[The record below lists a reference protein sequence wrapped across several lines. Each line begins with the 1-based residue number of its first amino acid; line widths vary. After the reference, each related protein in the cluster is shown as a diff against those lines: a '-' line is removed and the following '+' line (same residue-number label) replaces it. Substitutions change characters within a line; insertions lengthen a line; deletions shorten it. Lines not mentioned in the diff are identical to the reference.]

1 MLARK
6 FLLLSGFAVLVAS
19 SVFAQKKDDKKG
31 KGKDKTETPSAP
43 PPAPKPTGLQWSNRD
58 MTYHGKNY
66 DIMDSSYYPK
76 GKPSKQF
83 HKYMEHQEA
92 FPPKPRNMWEAG
104 IGGGLYNVVGNIPT
118 LMLWQRGGGGI
129 NVNVRKS
136 LGYIFSMR
144 MQYIYGVA
152 KNLDLAPVTGYDGPY
167 TGFNYVP
174 LQNAG
179 SGKPDPIYRAT
190 RMESSQLNLDLMF
203 NMGNISFHRAR
214 NKFSFYGY
222 AGLGA
227 LAYKTRVNALDNKYE
242 QYKFATMVKDP
253 NGKPKAIRKDLQK
266 GKDAMDKSYET
277 PADNTDRVHKLDKK
291 NLDFAPSIG
300 AGVQF
305 RLTKMFNIQ
314 LEDRYTFPVD
324 PYLDGT
330 RFGPNLG
337 NTVST
342 GRSSDAVNYFSV
354 GINMNIKSKKSVEP
368 LYWVNPLDHGYNEL
382 SYPRHMI
389 LPNPVL
395 PDKDEDGV
403 TDQFDKCP
411 KTPKD
416 LPVDAHGCPL
426 DTDGD
431 GVPDY
436 KDKQLITPTECQ
448 PVDADGVGNC
458 PCPDGCKEM
467 VSNNNT
473 KTSDKN
479 PCGNIGAGTLLF
491 PEKSN
496 KINKGMEVQLATLA
510 AQMQANPL
518 CKVVIMGGGTGSK
531 IKEQKS
537 WEHVDAVIQYMS
549 EKNSIGRDRFIFKYG
564 EAGDENIV
572 TYRPANVDEGGDS
585 NVPPPHPNIK

>member
-1 MLARK
+1 
-6 FLLLSGFAVLVAS
+6 
-19 SVFAQKKDDKKG
+19 
-31 KGKDKTETPSAP
+31 
-43 PPAPKPTGLQWSNRD
+43 
-58 MTYHGKNY
+58 
-66 DIMDSSYYPK
+66 
-76 GKPSKQF
+76 
-83 HKYMEHQEA
+83 
-92 FPPKPRNMWEAG
+92 
-104 IGGGLYNVVGNIPT
+104 
-118 LMLWQRGGGGI
+118 MLWQKGGGGV

-136 LGYIFSMR
+136 LGYIFSVR
-144 MQYIYGVA
+144 AQYIYGVA
-152 KNLDLAPVTGYDGPY
+152 KNLDLQPTTAYDKPY
-167 TGFNYVP
+167 LEFHYIP
-174 LQNAG
+174 SQFAG
-179 SGKPDPIYRAT
+179 ANGADSMVYRST
-190 RMESSQLNLDLMF
+190 RMESSQFNLDLMF
-203 NMGNISFHRAR
+203 NAGNINFHKAR
-214 NKFSFYGY
+214 NKMSFFGY
-222 AGLGA
+222 LGLGM
-227 LAYKTRVNALDNKYE
+227 LGYKTRVNAVNDQFL
-242 QYKFATMVKDP
+242 QYDFNSITFNPKD
-253 NGKPKAIRKDLQK
+253 KASAKRKKIREK
-266 GKDAMDKSYET
+266 MDKSYESIAANDGT
-277 PADNTDRVHKLDKK
+277 KTILDKK
-291 NLDFAPSIG
+291 HRDFAPSIG
-300 AGVQF
+300 LGMQFKINKQFNVQ
-305 RLTKMFNIQ
+305 I
-314 LEDRYTFPVD
+314 EDRYTFPMD

-330 RFGPNLG
+330 RYGANLG
-337 NTVST
+337 GTVVSS
-342 GRSSDAVNYFSV
+342 GRTSDAINYFSV
-354 GINMNIKSKKSVEP
+354 GVNMNIKSKKSVEP
-368 LYWVNPLDHGYNEL
+368 LYWINPLDHAYNEL

-467 VSNNNT
+467 VSNNNG

-496 KINKGMEVQLATLA
+496 KINKGMEAQLATLA

-531 IKEQKS
+531 VKEQKS
-537 WEHVDAVIQYMS
+537 WEHVNAVIEHMS
-549 EKNSIGRDRFIFKYG
+549 EKHSMGRDKFIFKYG

-572 TYRPANVDEGGDS
+572 TYRPANVDENGDS
-585 NVPPPHPNIK
+585 NVPPPHPDIR